1 MILHMKELVLL
12 TGLVLTAFIGI
23 AQEKPE
29 GLFIS
34 SKAPDFKGKDQDG
47 NEIRLKDL
55 LKKGKVVLV
64 FYRGQWCPY
73 CNKALSRLQD
83 SLQFIIDKGASLVAV
98 SPEKPENVKLMVEK
112 TKASYPVLH
121 DEGLK
126 IMKAYDV
133 EFEMEE
139 NTVTRYRNAGID
151 IEKNNGSNGRYLP
164 VPAVF
169 IIDKE
174 STVTYRFFEIDYK
187 KRPSVKE
194 ILGNL

>member
-1 MILHMKELVLL
+1 MKNTVL
-12 TGLVLTAFIGI
+12 FICFLLSAYTVI

-34 SKAPDFKGKDQDG
+34 SKAPDFKAKDQFG

-73 CNKALSRLQD
+73 CNKELSRLQD
-83 SLQFIIDKGASLVAV
+83 SLQFIRDKGAEVVAV
-98 SPEKPENVKLMVEK
+98 SPEKPENVAVTVEK
-112 TKASYPVLH
+112 TKAEYPILY

-139 NTVTRYRNAGID
+139 NTVTRYRNAGLD
-151 IEKNNGSNGRYLP
+151 IEKNNGANGRFLP
-164 VPAVF
+164 VPAVY

-174 STVTYRFFEIDYK
+174 STVTYRFFEPDYK

-194 ILGNL
+194 LLKNL